1 MPNEQ
6 WISWTFACFYG
17 DILIVKTN
25 SQFKEDVLSLF
36 DTPDSITAGLAY
48 ENFDDVSIHN
58 KNDWIVRF
66 LAKAVKFVEVVYR
79 VEISFNSE
87 IC

>member
-48 ENFDDVSIHN
+48 ENFDDVFIYN
-58 KNDWIVRF
+58 KNGWVARF
-66 LAKAVKFVEVVYR
+66 PVQDVKFVGVKFVELK
-79 VEISFNSE
+79 EIST
-87 IC
+87 